1 MKKLIFILTVT
12 MIFTISCKTNYVMVK
27 IKNQSDEDFKHV
39 EVRIAGKRFTFE
51 NLKSKETTKY
61 VKVDKTFPYCPAE
74 VITEKDTLFFRP
86 FDYIGEKLY
95 TSGKLTMKISIVKE
109 ENKRSLDINSKR
121 PLL

>member
-1 MKKLIFILTVT
+1 
-12 MIFTISCKTNYVMVK
+12 MVK

-86 FDYIGEKLY
+86 FDYVGEKLY
-95 TSGKLTMKISIVKE
+95 TSGKLIMKISIVKE
-109 ENKRSLDINSKR
+109 ENKRLLDINSKR
-121 PLL
+121 PLF